1 MAGMPVPF
9 LSNHFSLER
18 LADGVFAAIA
28 TGSGAAV
35 ANAGI
40 IDLGGRTL
48 VFDTFMTSQAAA

>member
-18 LADGVFAAIA
+18 LADGVSAAIA
-28 TGSGAAV
+28 TDGGAAV

-40 IDLGGRTL
+40 IDLDGRTL
-48 VFDTFMTSQAAA
+48 VFDTFMTPQAGA